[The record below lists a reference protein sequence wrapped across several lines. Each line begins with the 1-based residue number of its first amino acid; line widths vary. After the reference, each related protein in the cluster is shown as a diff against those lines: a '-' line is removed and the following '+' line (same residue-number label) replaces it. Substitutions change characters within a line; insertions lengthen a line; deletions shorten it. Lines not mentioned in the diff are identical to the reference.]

1 MGITGPRM
9 STREPTISP
18 TPAIADLGPRFFSFV
33 EGLTKPVVFFDLETT
48 GIDPM
53 RDRIVELCLLRV
65 CPLPVA
71 IEAPRTWRVNPEMK
85 IPSEATKIHGIS
97 DDDIR
102 SAPKFGEI
110 ADDLLA
116 LIDGTDLAGF
126 SISRF
131 DVRVLLN
138 EFARCGKGLSAS
150 AIRVIDTQVIF
161 HRREP
166 RDLSAAMR
174 YYADKPLADAHT
186 AEADTVASLE
196 VFAGQLRR
204 YDDLPIDIDELH
216 DISATINAGFVD
228 SGRRF
233 VWRDNEP
240 VFNFG
245 KLKDKPLRWAAAD
258 PSERE
263 YLRWILQQPFEDD
276 TKAIVRD
283 ALDGKIRRSPH
294 A

>member
-1 MGITGPRM
+1 M
-9 STREPTISP
+9 STRETHATP
-18 TPAIADLGPRFFSFV
+18 TPAIAELGPRFFSFV
-33 EGLTKPVVFFDLETT
+33 EGLRRPVVFFDLETT

-53 RDRIVELCLLRV
+53 RDRIIELCLLRV

-71 IEAPRTWRVNPEMK
+71 IEAPRSWRVNPEMK
-85 IPSEATKIHGIS
+85 IPSESTKIHRLT
-97 DDDIR
+97 DDDVR
-102 SAPKFGEI
+102 DAPKFADI
-110 ADDLLA
+110 ADDILA
-116 LIDGTDLAGF
+116 LIRDADLAGF
-126 SISRF
+126 SVSRF

-150 AIRVIDTQVIF
+150 EVRVVDSQVIF

-174 YYADKPLADAHT
+174 YYADKPLPDAHT
-186 AEADTVASLE
+186 AEADTIASLE

-204 YDDLPIDIDELH
+204 YEDLPIDVDQLH

-228 SGRRF
+228 SARRF
-233 VWRDNEP
+233 VWRDEEP

-258 PSERE
+258 PNERE

-276 TKAIVRD
+276 TKAVVRE
-283 ALDGKIRRSPH
+283 ALEGKIRRSPH
-294 A
+294 G